1 LYTDQETIMS
11 TPTVRLSKA
20 AHRLLREMAE
30 QSGETMLE
38 ILDKALDAYR
48 RRMFFE
54 KLDAG
59 YAALRADPK
68 VWASVEEER
77 KAWEATLMDGLDPG
91 ERWEEGGRCIV
102 PKKKH

>member
-1 LYTDQETIMS
+1 MS
-11 TPTVRLSKA
+11 TPTVRLSETS
-20 AHRLLREMAE
+20 HRLLREMAE

-54 KLDAG
+54 NLNAG

-68 VWASVEEER
+68 AWAAMEEER

-91 ERWEEGGRCIV
+91 ERWEQSGRCV
-102 PKKKH
+102 ARKEKR